1 MTTLTTRP
9 TPATPLT
16 VAGRRPRVATSAG
29 AGGGVRVEGLRH
41 RYGYGEEV
49 LKGVSLTLEP
59 GRVHGLLGDSGCGK
73 TTLLRVIAGLERPER
88 GRVLVGGRVVDAGG
102 VFVPPEKRPVGIVF
116 QDYGLFPHLCARR
129 NVAFGMRHLRRRDR
143 RAAAEALLERVGMG
157 GRGAAMPHTLSGGQQ
172 QRVALARA
180 LGRDPEVMLLD
191 EPFSGLD
198 ATLREA
204 VRSETLAVLR
214 AAGVAVLMVTHDPL
228 EALVA
233 SDVVSVMRAGKL
245 LVTGDP
251 SEVCVCGTDAGGHR
265 TVRLC
270 AEAREPGCDYAAG

>member
-1 MTTLTTRP
+1 M
-9 TPATPLT
+9 
-16 VAGRRPRVATSAG
+16 AGRRPGVAAAAGGG
-29 AGGGVRVEGLRH
+29 AGGGVRVQNLRH
-41 RYGYGEEV
+41 RYGRGEEV

-73 TTLLRVIAGLERPER
+73 TTLLRVIAGLERPGR
-88 GRVLVGGRVVDAGG
+88 GRVLVDDRVVDDGRLH
-102 VFVPPEKRPVGIVF
+102 VPPEKRPVGIVF
-116 QDYGLFPHLCARR
+116 QDYGLFPHLCVRR

-180 LGRDPEVMLLD
+180 LARDPAVMLLD

-198 ATLREA
+198 ARLRES

-214 AAGVAVLMVTHDPL
+214 AAGVAVLMVTHDPM

-233 SDVVSVMRAGKL
+233 SDTVSVMRAGKL

-251 SEVCVCGTDAGGHR
+251 SAVCVCGTDAEGHR
-265 TVRLC
+265 TIRLC
-270 AEAREPGCDYAAG
+270 AEADGPGCDHAAAGG